1 VDARA
6 LVARLS
12 REAQELQGREI
23 LAPLLPGGRIRT
35 RLGGLVYEFRPQS
48 PFVGWGHFR
57 PLDARTAEPV
67 GEALPWERAAYL
79 ELFPLLRVVLLWPD
93 PAGGAGG
100 TWWALPYN
108 GSDTRQRFGLDP
120 FEPLPVRLCDP
131 TDGAERFAR
140 VLARVDGRTLL
151 FDGPDPLADPAHA
164 EWLRDALAA
173 AEAPERFRPGLAA
186 SERHALL
193 LAQRRA
199 LELADR
205 AEEIP
210 AAIGRAA
217 ASNPAGRERNPR
229 RQRELLHPVA
239 GTARLERGLRRALE
253 KAEATLLGY
262 SATTNPDGT
271 PAGIVVEWSDSGGR
285 HRYRSVLDPSLDVV
299 SSGICLSGRDGD
311 FDLTSLVSVMAAAAP
326 AGPRPRRPGGT
337 DRRGRPRR
345 RSAPGRR
352 GDVARPWHE
361 RVYSAVTGGSESS
374 MLLLL
379 KRSSLDDLHR

>member
-1 VDARA
+1 MALESTGRVDARV

-12 REAQELQGREI
+12 REAQALQGREI
-23 LAPLLPGGRIRT
+23 LAPLRQGDRIRT
-35 RLGGLVYEFRPQS
+35 RLGGLVYEFQPQS

-67 GEALPWERAAYL
+67 GEVLPWERAAYL

-93 PAGGAGG
+93 AAGGAGG

-108 GSDTRQRFGLDP
+108 GSDARQRFGLDP

-151 FDGPDPLADPAHA
+151 FGGPDALADPAHA
-164 EWLRDALAA
+164 EWLRDTLAA

-193 LAQRRA
+193 LAQMRA
-199 LELADR
+199 LEIADR
-205 AEEIP
+205 AEETP

-217 ASNPAGRERNPR
+217 ASGAAGRERNPR
-229 RQRELLHPVA
+229 RQRELLHRAA
-239 GTARLERGLRRALE
+239 GTARLERRLRRALE

-262 SATTNPDGT
+262 SETTNPDGT
-271 PAGIVVEWSDSGGR
+271 PAGIVVEWSDGGGR
-285 HRYRSVLDPSLDVV
+285 HHYRSVLDPSLDVV

-311 FDLTSLVSVMAAAAP
+311 FDLTSLVSVMAAAP
-326 AGPRPRRPGGT
+326 
-337 DRRGRPRR
+337 
-345 RSAPGRR
+345 
-352 GDVARPWHE
+352 
-361 RVYSAVTGGSESS
+361 
-374 MLLLL
+374 L
-379 KRSSLDDLHR
+379 

>member
-1 VDARA
+1 MAQELTGRVDARA

-12 REAQELQGREI
+12 REAQALQGREI
-23 LAPLLPGGRIRT
+23 LAPVLPGGRIRT

-57 PLDARTAEPV
+57 PLDAHTAEPV

-93 PAGGAGG
+93 PAGRVGG

-108 GSDTRQRFGLDP
+108 GSDARQRFGLDP

-140 VLARVDGRTLL
+140 V
-151 FDGPDPLADPAHA
+151 PAHA

-193 LAQRRA
+193 LAQMRA
-199 LELADR
+199 LKLADR
-205 AEEIP
+205 AEETP
-210 AAIGRAA
+210 AAIDRAA
-217 ASNPAGRERNPR
+217 ASDAAGRERNPR
-229 RQRELLHPVA
+229 RQRELLHRVA
-239 GTARLERGLRRALE
+239 GTARLERRLRRALE

-262 SATTNPDGT
+262 SETTNPDGT
-271 PAGIVVEWSDSGGR
+271 SAGIVVEWSDSGGR
-285 HRYRSVLDPSLDVV
+285 HRYRSLLDPGLGVV

-311 FDLTSLVSVMAAAAP
+311 FDLTSLVSVMAAA
-326 AGPRPRRPGGT
+326 PGWS
-337 DRRGRPRR
+337 R
-345 RSAPGRR
+345 
-352 GDVARPWHE
+352 
-361 RVYSAVTGGSESS
+361 
-374 MLLLL
+374 
-379 KRSSLDDLHR
+379 

>member
-1 VDARA
+1 MAQEPTGRVDARA

-12 REAQELQGREI
+12 REAQELLGREI
-23 LAPLLPGGRIRT
+23 LAPVLPGGRIRT

-93 PAGGAGG
+93 PAGRVPAERVGG

-108 GSDTRQRFGLDP
+108 GSDARQRFGLDP

-193 LAQRRA
+193 LAQMRA
-199 LELADR
+199 LKLADR
-205 AEEIP
+205 AEETP
-210 AAIGRAA
+210 AAIDRAA
-217 ASNPAGRERNPR
+217 ASDAAGRERNPR
-229 RQRELLHPVA
+229 RQRELLHRVA
-239 GTARLERGLRRALE
+239 GTARLERRLRRALE

-262 SATTNPDGT
+262 SETTNPDGT
-271 PAGIVVEWSDSGGR
+271 SAGIVVEWSDSGGR
-285 HRYRSVLDPSLDVV
+285 HRYRSVLDPGLDVV

-311 FDLTSLVSVMAAAAP
+311 FDLTSLVSVMAAAP
-326 AGPRPRRPGGT
+326 
-337 DRRGRPRR
+337 
-345 RSAPGRR
+345 
-352 GDVARPWHE
+352 E
-361 RVYSAVTGGSESS
+361 Y
-374 MLLLL
+374 
-379 KRSSLDDLHR
+379 

>member
-1 VDARA
+1 MAQEPTGRVDTRA

-23 LAPLLPGGRIRT
+23 LAPVLLGGRIRT

-57 PLDARTAEPV
+57 PLDAHTAEPV

-93 PAGGAGG
+93 PAGRVGG

-108 GSDTRQRFGLDP
+108 GSDARQRFGLDP

-140 VLARVDGRTLL
+140 MLARVDGRTLL

-193 LAQRRA
+193 LAQMRA
-199 LELADR
+199 LELTNR
-205 AEEIP
+205 AEETP

-217 ASNPAGRERNPR
+217 VSAAARRERNPR
-229 RQRELLHPVA
+229 RQRELLRRAA
-239 GTARLERGLRRALE
+239 GTARLERRLRRALE
-253 KAEATLLGY
+253 KADATLLGY
-262 SATTNPDGT
+262 CETTNPDGT
-271 PAGIVVEWSDSGGR
+271 PAGIVVE
-285 HRYRSVLDPSLDVV
+285 
-299 SSGICLSGRDGD
+299 
-311 FDLTSLVSVMAAAAP
+311 
-326 AGPRPRRPGGT
+326 
-337 DRRGRPRR
+337 
-345 RSAPGRR
+345 
-352 GDVARPWHE
+352 
-361 RVYSAVTGGSESS
+361 
-374 MLLLL
+374 
-379 KRSSLDDLHR
+379 

>member
-1 VDARA
+1 M
-6 LVARLS
+6 
-12 REAQELQGREI
+12 
-23 LAPLLPGGRIRT
+23 
-35 RLGGLVYEFRPQS
+35 
-48 PFVGWGHFR
+48 GWGHFR
-57 PLDARTAEPV
+57 PLDERTAEPV

-108 GSDTRQRFGLDP
+108 GSDARQRLGLDP

-151 FDGPDPLADPAHA
+151 FGGPDALADPAHA
-164 EWLRDALAA
+164 EWLREALAA

-193 LAQRRA
+193 LAQMRA
-199 LELADR
+199 LELTNR

-217 ASNPAGRERNPR
+217 ASDAAGRERNPR
-229 RQRELLHPVA
+229 RQRELLHRMA
-239 GTARLERGLRRALE
+239 GIARLERRLRQALA
-253 KAEATLLGY
+253 KADATLQSY
-262 SATTNPDGT
+262 SETTNPDGS

-285 HRYRSVLDPSLDVV
+285 HRYRSVLDPDLDVV
-299 SSGICLSGRDGD
+299 SSGVCLSGRDGD
-311 FDLTSLVSVMAAAAP
+311 FDLTSLVSVMAAA
-326 AGPRPRRPGGT
+326 PGWS
-337 DRRGRPRR
+337 R
-345 RSAPGRR
+345 
-352 GDVARPWHE
+352 
-361 RVYSAVTGGSESS
+361 
-374 MLLLL
+374 
-379 KRSSLDDLHR
+379 

>member
-1 VDARA
+1 VTQEPKQRIDTRA

-12 REAQELQGREI
+12 REAQALQGREI

-48 PFVGWGHFR
+48 LFVGWGHFR

-93 PAGGAGG
+93 SAGGAGG

-108 GSDTRQRFGLDP
+108 GSDARQRFGLDA
-120 FEPLPVRLCDP
+120 FEPLPVHLCDP

-140 VLARVDGRTLL
+140 VLARVDRRTLL

-193 LAQRRA
+193 LAQMRA
-199 LELADR
+199 LELAGR
-205 AEEIP
+205 AEEEETP

-217 ASNPAGRERNPR
+217 ASDAAGRERNPR
-229 RQRELLHPVA
+229 RQRELLHRAA
-239 GTARLERGLRRALE
+239 GTARLERRLRRALE
-253 KAEATLLGY
+253 KADARLLGY
-262 SATTNPDGT
+262 SETTNPDGT
-271 PAGIVVEWSDSGGR
+271 PAGIVLEWSDSGGR
-285 HRYRSVLDPSLDVV
+285 HRYRSVLDPGLDVV
-299 SSGICLSGRDGD
+299 SSGICLAGRDGD
-311 FDLTSLVSVMAAAAP
+311 FDLTSLVSVMAAA
-326 AGPRPRRPGGT
+326 PGWS
-337 DRRGRPRR
+337 R
-345 RSAPGRR
+345 
-352 GDVARPWHE
+352 
-361 RVYSAVTGGSESS
+361 
-374 MLLLL
+374 
-379 KRSSLDDLHR
+379 